1 MEGTELYDML
11 MEGSTEMSVRIKGLI
26 EIRLKE
32 QEVEFLVPD
41 NIDEFDIRKYA
52 TTTKKGMK
60 KEQ

>member
-1 MEGTELYDML
+1 M
-11 MEGSTEMSVRIKGLI
+11 LI